1 MPQDISQLDM
11 FDRFYDQLI
20 ASGVDAKSASF
31 LLGRLVNKV
40 TTIAIAQAAQE
51 IGEDKVQMLGT
62 PTEETADEWQASFEE
77 LYESETGK
85 DFLDLFTS
93 IAEQQVTEFEQA

>member
-20 ASGVDAKSASF
+20 AAGVDAKSASF
-31 LLGRLVNKV
+31 LLGRVVNRV
-40 TTIAIAQAAQE
+40 TTLALAQASQE
-51 IGEDKVQMLGT
+51 LGEEKVKSLGV

-77 LYESETGK
+77 LYEQETGK